1 VHFFAWQGPVAA
13 LASFPVIV
21 FAYTCHQNM
30 FSVLNEINN
39 NSHFRTTGVVLVSI
53 GTACTIY
60 ILVAVTGYLSY
71 GDNVAG
77 NIVGMYPPAAPSTIG
92 RAAIV
97 VLVMFSYPLQVHPCR
112 ASIDG
117 ILRWRPLR
125 RNRQNEE
132 PSPTRGGLLGSTKS
146 RNLPEMGDVRF
157 AAITT
162 AIIVCSYVVAMTVSS
177 LEKVLAYVGS
187 TGSTSISF
195 ILPGLFYYKISSP
208 DSLLHQSLLKE
219 DDDEEYDSEGEGN
232 SMAGSTVI
240 TLKRIWNKHLL
251 RRLSLALA
259 IYGVVVMI
267 VCLTTNTF
275 FIAKGH

>member
-1 VHFFAWQGPVAA
+1 
-13 LASFPVIV
+13 
-21 FAYTCHQNM
+21 M

-39 NSHFRTTGVVLVSI
+39 NSHFRTTGVVVSSI

-60 ILVAVTGYLSY
+60 ILVAITGYLSY
-71 GDNVAG
+71 GDIVAG
-77 NIVGMYPPAAPSTIG
+77 NIVGMYPPSAPATIG

-117 ILRWRPLR
+117 ILNWRPIR
-125 RNRQNEE
+125 RNRSSEE
-132 PSPTRGGLLGSTKS
+132 PSPSHATIPGGKS
-146 RNLPEMGDVRF
+146 RNLPEMSDVRF

-162 AIIVCSYVVAMTVSS
+162 TIIICSYVVAMTVSS

-208 DSLLHQSLLKE
+208 DSPLHQALLKE
-219 DDDEEYDSEGEGN
+219 DDDEDYDSEDEG
-232 SMAGSTVI
+232 SEVGSLAGSIMTIRKVW
-240 TLKRIWNKHLL
+240 RRHLL

-259 IYGVVVMI
+259 IYGAVVMV
-267 VCLTTNTF
+267 VCLTTNTLF
-275 FIAKGH
+275 VAKGH